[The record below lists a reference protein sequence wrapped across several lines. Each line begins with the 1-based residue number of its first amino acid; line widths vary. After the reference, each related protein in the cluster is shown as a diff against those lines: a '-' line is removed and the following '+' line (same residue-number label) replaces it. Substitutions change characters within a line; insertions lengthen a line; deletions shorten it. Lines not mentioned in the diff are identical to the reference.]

1 MEPGPVPMRAAALP
15 TGHQMSV
22 QTVRLGWHWQPYQY
36 IRTASDVNGAQVARL
51 PQWLAELGHEALTDA
66 GWEPSAIACYR
77 RDTALVNYYADG
89 ADLAGTRIKTR
100 NQPVVSLS
108 SGDTGRFSLR
118 QHPRPG
124 KPYTE
129 IDLVSGDAFVFG
141 GLPFRLPRRACH
153 LPGPATDFPVGE
165 STSPCASPASLDRRS
180 RTVPSTSLSPSS
192 ICSQSRSQTW
202 LALLRPAG

>member
-77 RDTALVNYYADG
+77 RDTALVKYYADG
-89 ADLAGTRIKTR
+89 ARRGMHQDK
-100 NQPVVSLS
+100 
-108 SGDTGRFSLR
+108 
-118 QHPRPG
+118 
-124 KPYTE
+124 
-129 IDLVSGDAFVFG
+129 DAQ
-141 GLPFRLPRRACH
+141 
-153 LPGPATDFPVGE
+153 
-165 STSPCASPASLDRRS
+165 PASRVAQQRRRWPVFAS
-180 RTVPSTSLSPSS
+180 ATPTTG
-192 ICSQSRSQTW
+192 Q
-202 LALLRPAG
+202 ALH